1 MIVVFGSLNADFVF
15 PVSALPREGETV
27 ACEAILLMPGGKGAN
42 QAVAAARAGAEVH
55 MAGCVGRDSFGDLL
69 VGSLEEAGVGLGALE
84 RVTAPTG
91 CAAVIVDAKGRN
103 QIVIAGGANLEA
115 KASQIE
121 EGDLGPATTVL
132 VQCEVRPG
140 ENREL
145 VRRARAAGARV
156 LFNAAP
162 AGPLDADM
170 LQSVDCL
177 LVNEIEASVAAKA
190 AGLGA
195 SGPIEEARAL
205 AGAFAMGCVVTM
217 GSGGAYASLPGGE
230 WPRGEWP
237 GGEWQV
243 DALPVEPV
251 DTTGAGD
258 AFVGVFAASLDAGLD
273 AAQALHRAS
282 VAGSLA
288 CLTAGAQPSLPS
300 AADIEQRLAGLA
312 PVRRI

>member
-1 MIVVFGSLNADFVF
+1 
-15 PVSALPREGETV
+15 
-27 ACEAILLMPGGKGAN
+27 
-42 QAVAAARAGAEVH
+42 
-55 MAGCVGRDSFGDLL
+55 MA
-69 VGSLEEAGVGLGALE
+69 
-84 RVTAPTG
+84 APTG
-91 CAAVIVDAKGRN
+91 CAAVIVDSEGRN
-103 QIVIAGGANLEA
+103 QIAVAGGANLEA
-115 KASQIE
+115 KASQIKDGE
-121 EGDLGPATTVL
+121 LGLGTTML
-132 VQCEVRPG
+132 VQCEVRPE

-145 VRRARAAGARV
+145 IRRAAAAGARV

-170 LQSVDCL
+170 LQSIDCL
-177 LVNEIEASVAAKA
+177 LVNEIEASHAAKA

-205 AGAFAMGCVVTM
+205 AGAFEMGCVVTM
-217 GSGGAYASLPGGE
+217 GSGGAYASLPG
-230 WPRGEWP
+230 GEWP

-273 AAQALHRAS
+273 AAEALHRAA

-288 CLTAGAQPSLPS
+288 CLTEGAQPSLPS
-300 AADIEQRLAGLA
+300 AADIDQRLAGLA
-312 PVRRI
+312 PGAEALGCVSARGAASSEFVKSIPRPSPGRFIDRDSLLKYATKGSRRRSDHHAWDTHRRGAVPFRPRPNA

>member
-15 PVSALPREGETV
+15 PVPALPREGETV
-27 ACEAILLMPGGKGAN
+27 ACEAVVLMPGGKGAN
-42 QAVAAARAGAEVH
+42 QAAAAARAGAEVRL
-55 MAGCVGRDSFGDLL
+55 AGCVGGDSFGDLL
-69 VGSLEEAGVGLGALE
+69 IGSLEEAGVGLDDLE
-84 RVTAPTG
+84 RVSVSTG
-91 CAAVIVDAKGRN
+91 CAAVIVDAEGRN
-103 QIVIAGGANLEA
+103 QIAVASGANLEA
-115 KASQIE
+115 KASQVKD
-121 EGDLGPATTVL
+121 GDLGPGTIVL
-132 VQCEVRPG
+132 LQNEVRSE

-145 VRRARAAGARV
+145 ARRARVVGARV

-162 AGPLDADM
+162 AGPLDAD
-170 LQSVDCL
+170 LLRSVDCL
-177 LVNEIEASVAAKA
+177 LVNEIEATNAAKA
-190 AGLGA
+190 AGLNA

-217 GSGGAYASLPGGE
+217 GSGGAYASL
-230 WPRGEWP
+230 P

-273 AAQALHRAS
+273 AADALHRAS

-288 CLTAGAQPSLPS
+288 CLTEGAQPSMPS
-300 AADIEQRLAGLA
+300 AADIDQRLAGLA
-312 PVRRI
+312 PVRRL

>member
-15 PVSALPREGETV
+15 PVAALPREGETV
-27 ACEAILLMPGGKGAN
+27 ACEAVLLMPGGKGAN
-42 QAVAAARAGAEVH
+42 QAVAAARAGAEVR
-55 MAGCVGRDSFGDLL
+55 MAGCVGGDSFGDLL
-69 VGSLEEAGVGLGALE
+69 VGSLQEAGVGLGALE
-84 RVTAPTG
+84 RVAAPTG
-91 CAAVIVDAKGRN
+91 CAAVVVDAEGRN
-103 QIVIAGGANLEA
+103 QIVVAGGANLEA

-121 EGDLGPATTVL
+121 DGDLGPATTVL

-145 VRRARAAGARV
+145 ARRARAAGARV

-162 AGPLDADM
+162 AGSLDPDM
-170 LQSVDCL
+170 LRSVDCL
-177 LVNEIEASVAAKA
+177 LVNEIEASVVAKA
-190 AGLGA
+190 AGLDA

-217 GSGGAYASLPGGE
+217 GGGGAYASLPGGQ
-230 WPRGEWP
+230 RP

-273 AAQALHRAS
+273 VAEALHRAS

-288 CLTAGAQPSLPS
+288 CLTEGAQPSLPS
-300 AADIEQRLAGLA
+300 AADIDQRLAGLA
-312 PVRRI
+312 PVRRL